1 MQYNYTAFAIP
12 GVLFFILLEY
22 LYAKRRKK
30 IDVYKYDSSVANLSI
45 GIADRLMDLFFS
57 ASFYSIYYFV
67 YEHFHLLEIG
77 KQWYVWIL
85 LLLATDLVW
94 YWYHRLGHEINLLWA
109 AHIVHHQSE
118 EFNYTAATRIT
129 IFQALVRTA
138 FWSILPLLGFHPDMV
153 IPVLLLH
160 GVYSFFTHTRMIGK
174 LGFLEK
180 VLITP
185 SHHRVHHA
193 ADEKY
198 LDKNYGDIFV
208 FWDKLF
214 GTFQAEE
221 EEPKY
226 GIVHPLNSHNFLW
239 QHFHYYLE
247 IWVTFK
253 RAKTGREK
261 WNALFA
267 GPETMSPTIRKALER
282 KLRIHKRKDNT
293 KNAFKTYLNLQM
305 VLVLLSLF
313 ALMLFYPMLP
323 FDTIVAISSGILI
336 TLVYCGSMLEQQRYI
351 YHLEMV
357 RLFIPIAYICYH
369 YSYPLFFFVCAVIL
383 ALLLFS
389 HSLERAYHNL
399 FFFHHS
405 PLVKPD
411 VQTKPASVCFKS
423 KYF

>member
-1 MQYNYTAFAIP
+1 MHYNYTAFAIP

-22 LYAKRRKK
+22 LYAKRQKK
-30 IDVYKYDSSVANLSI
+30 DDVYKYDSSVSNLSI

-57 ASFYSIYYFV
+57 ATFYSIYYFV

-77 KQWYVWIL
+77 KQWYVWVL

-129 IFQALVRTA
+129 LFQALVRTA
-138 FWSILPLLGFHPDMV
+138 FWSILPLMGFHPDMV

-214 GTFQAEE
+214 GTFQTEE

-226 GIVHPLNSHNFLW
+226 GIVHSLNSHNFLW

-247 IWVTFK
+247 IWVAFK
-253 RAKTGREK
+253 RAKTGRQK
-261 WNALFA
+261 WNTLFA
-267 GPETMSPTIRKALER
+267 GPETMSPIIRKALER
-282 KLRIHKRKDNT
+282 KLRIHKHKDNT

-313 ALMLFYPMLP
+313 ALILFYPMWPL
-323 FDTIVAISSGILI
+323 DTIVAISAGILI

-357 RLFIPIAYICYH
+357 RLSIPIAYVCYH
-369 YSYPLFFFVCAVIL
+369 YSYPLFFVICAIIL
-383 ALLLFS
+383 VLLLFS

-399 FFFHHS
+399 FFFHHD
-405 PLVKPD
+405 PLVKKSPN
-411 VQTKPASVCFKS
+411 KNYLGLFKE
-423 KYF
+423 